1 MSDASSIDPN
11 NNDNNDGM
19 LGGESASAPG
29 QGLAPTH
36 PSLSDPSAG
45 MSTAATDP
53 PTSGGIKGL
62 FSWIFRKRERANQA
76 EATITPSPSAV
87 SGSTTIAAHSHTN
100 NTHPSISSNT
110 HTHIANP
117 IITALEQSEHQNHEM
132 NENHQIHE
140 DNDDPIDA
148 LPLPELLRGQSQGK
162 VNPLSFPEKDK

>member
-11 NNDNNDGM
+11 NNDDGL
-19 LGGESASAPG
+19 LGGESSFAPG
-29 QGLAPTH
+29 QGLAPNH

-45 MSTAATDP
+45 ISATATDP

-87 SGSTTIAAHSHTN
+87 GGPTTIAAHSPPN
-100 NTHPSISSNT
+100 NTHPSISPNNNT
-110 HTHIANP
+110 YTPNP
-117 IITALEQSEHQNHEM
+117 IIAALEQSEHQNHEM

-148 LPLPELLRGQSQGK
+148 LPLPVLLRGQSQGK